1 MEFKELEK
9 GKISEVEGKIL
20 TKWKEENILEK
31 TIENR
36 KDNETWV
43 FYDGPIYAN
52 AKPGIHHVFSKTIK
66 DSFCK
71 YQTMKGHKVDRKI
84 GLDCNG
90 LPIEYN
96 VEKKLGINGKKDIE
110 KMGIDKFIE
119 ECKKNTAINI
129 DEVNRITDM
138 MGQFIDSKHPY
149 ITCTNDYH
157 ETEWYLL
164 KEMHKK
170 GLIYNSN
177 KILPYCPRCGT
188 ELAKFEVEQGYQE
201 DSVNTVIVPFKI
213 KDSDTYFLVWTTTP
227 WTLMDNVA
235 ACVNPD
241 LEYVKV
247 SSMGYMFIV
256 AKSLANK
263 VLGDDYEVLE
273 TYKGTDLV
281 GIKYEQLLPFAKVTD
296 GKSFEVVADSYVT
309 DEDGTGIVHIA
320 PAYGED
326 DNRVCKE
333 NKIGWTQNVNLAGK
347 YTIGPWE
354 GRLVTDPELE
364 IEIIKY
370 LKEQDKLFK
379 KIKITHKYPHCW
391 RCKSPL
397 IYYAKS
403 AWYIKTT
410 EYKDKIIEENNK
422 IKWHPDY
429 VGTKRFGNWLNNMVD
444 WGISRNRY
452 WGCPLPFWVCDECGE
467 FEVVGSREELI
478 ERANE
483 ELKYEDIDLHRPY
496 VDNITIKCQHCGKT
510 MHRVKDVIDV
520 WFDSGSMP
528 YAQCHYPFENKE
540 WFHKHF
546 PADFIAEGVDQ
557 TRGWFYTLLVIS
569 TIISGQSSFKNVVV
583 NDMMLD
589 SNGKKMSKSTGNII
603 DPIKIMEEYG
613 ADTVRWYM
621 LYASP
626 VWTPLKFDVEGLKEV
641 HSKFF
646 NPLRNSY
653 NFFAI
658 YANADK
664 ITDIN
669 TCRVE
674 YNDREDIDK
683 WLLSKYNKLI
693 KEVTEAYDEYDLNKV
708 VKLITDFTSI
718 DLSNWYIRRNRDR
731 FWDNLMTTSK
741 KSVYMTTYEV
751 LEGLSKLIAPIAS
764 YTAEEIYTNLTGNIS
779 VHLSDF
785 PICNEE
791 LIDLKLEEKM
801 DLVRDLISIGRNV
814 REESKIKVRQPISE
828 ILLDKKKE
836 KVIGE
841 LTSLIKEEL
850 NVKEVIYTDDLSTYM
865 NFMVKPN
872 FKEVGKI
879 FGKNIKEFSDKLLEL
894 SNEDINKLENNES
907 IKMSIDNTTYD
918 ITKDMVDI
926 RISSK
931 EGFKAMVVGNNFV
944 ILNTVIT
951 KELENEG
958 LARETISKV
967 QQLRKTMNF
976 DITDRINMYIDAT
989 SEYKENIKDYLD
1001 MIKDET
1007 LTINVYD
1014 KDGIEDKVNINDYEV
1029 GFVLEK
1035 VSTK

>member
-20 TKWKEENILEK
+20 AKWKEENILEK

-52 AKPGIHHVFSKTIK
+52 AKPGIHHVLAKTIK

-71 YQTMKGHKVDRKI
+71 YKTMKGYKVLRKI
-84 GLDCNG
+84 GLDTHG
-90 LPIEYN
+90 LPIEVN
-96 VEKKLGINGKKDIE
+96 VEKKLGFKTKADIE
-110 KMGIDKFIE
+110 KFGIENFCR
-119 ECKKNTAINI
+119 ECNNATALNI
-129 DEVNRITDM
+129 DEVNLLTDN
-138 MGQFIDSKHPY
+138 MGQFIDSRHPY
-149 ITCTNDYH
+149 VTCSN
-157 ETEWYLL
+157 EFIESEWWLI
-164 KEMHKK
+164 KEIDKK
-170 GLIYNSN
+170 GLIYYGN
-177 KILPYCPRCGT
+177 KVLPYCPRCGT
-188 ELAKFEVEQGYQE
+188 ELSANEVGQGYQE

-227 WTLMDNVA
+227 WTLMANVA
-235 ACVNPD
+235 LCVNPD
-241 LEYVKV
+241 LEYIKV
-247 SSMGYMFIV
+247 SSMGYKFIV

-263 VLGDDYEVLE
+263 VLGDDFEVLE

-281 GIKYEQLLPFAKVTD
+281 GTNYEQLMPFAEVE
-296 GKSFEVVADSYVT
+296 GKCFEVLADSYVT
-309 DEDGTGIVHIA
+309 SEDGTGIVHIA

-333 NKIGWTQNVNLAGK
+333 NGIGFVNPVGK
-347 YTIGPWE
+347 DGCYTTGPWK
-354 GRLVTDPELE
+354 GTLVTDKDLE
-364 IEIIKY
+364 IEIIKW
-370 LKEQDKLFK
+370 LKENDKLFK
-379 KIKITHKYPHCW
+379 KIKLTHDYPHCW
-391 RCKSPL
+391 RCHSPL
-397 IYYAKS
+397 IYYSKP
-403 AWYIKTT
+403 AWYIRTT
-410 EYKDKIIEENNK
+410 EYKDKILEANK
-422 IKWHPDY
+422 TVSWHPDY
-429 VGTKRFGNWLNNMVD
+429 VGTKRFNNWLENMVD

-452 WGCPLPFWVCDECGE
+452 WGCPMPIWICSSCGE
-467 FEVVGSREELI
+467 KHVIGSIKELDDMKVG
-478 ERANE
+478 
-483 ELKYEDIDLHRPY
+483 DIDVKNMELHRPY
-496 VDNITIKCQHCGKT
+496 IDEVHIKCPKCNGI
-510 MHRVKDVIDV
+510 MNRVTDVMDV
-520 WFDSGSMP
+520 WFDSGAMP

-557 TRGWFYTLLVIS
+557 TRGWFNSLICIS
-569 TIISGQSSFKNVVV
+569 TIVSGVSSFKNVVV
-583 NDMMLD
+583 NDMVLD

-931 EGFKAMVVGNNFV
+931 DGFKAMVVGNNFV

-1035 VSTK
+1035 VGTK

>member
-20 TKWKEENILEK
+20 AKWKEENILEK

-52 AKPGIHHVFSKTIK
+52 AKPGIHHVLAKTIK

-71 YQTMKGHKVDRKI
+71 YKTMKGYKVLRKI
-84 GLDCNG
+84 GLDTHG
-90 LPIEYN
+90 LPIEVN
-96 VEKKLGINGKKDIE
+96 VEKKLGFKTKADIE
-110 KMGIDKFIE
+110 KFGIENFCR
-119 ECKKNTAINI
+119 ECNNATALNI
-129 DEVNRITDM
+129 DEVNLLTDN
-138 MGQFIDSKHPY
+138 MGQFIDSRHPY
-149 ITCTNDYH
+149 VTCSN
-157 ETEWYLL
+157 EFIESEWWLI
-164 KEMHKK
+164 KEIDKK
-170 GLIYNSN
+170 GLIYYGN
-177 KILPYCPRCGT
+177 KVLPYCPRCGT
-188 ELAKFEVEQGYQE
+188 ELSANEVGQGYQE

-227 WTLMDNVA
+227 WTLMANVA
-235 ACVNPD
+235 LCVNPD
-241 LEYVKV
+241 LEYIKV
-247 SSMGYMFIV
+247 SSMGYKFIV

-263 VLGDDYEVLE
+263 VLGDDFEVLE

-281 GIKYEQLLPFAKVTD
+281 GTKYEQLMPFAEVE
-296 GKSFEVVADSYVT
+296 GKCFEVLADSYVT
-309 DEDGTGIVHIA
+309 SEDGTGIVHIA

-333 NKIGWTQNVNLAGK
+333 NGIGFVNPVGK
-347 YTIGPWE
+347 DGCYTTGPWK
-354 GRLVTDPELE
+354 GTLVTDKDLE
-364 IEIIKY
+364 IEIIKW
-370 LKEQDKLFK
+370 LKENDKLFK
-379 KIKITHKYPHCW
+379 KIKLTHDYPHCW
-391 RCKSPL
+391 RCHSPL
-397 IYYAKS
+397 IYYSKP
-403 AWYIKTT
+403 AWYIRTT
-410 EYKDKIIEENNK
+410 EYKDKILEANK
-422 IKWHPDY
+422 TVSWHPDY
-429 VGTKRFGNWLNNMVD
+429 VGTKRFNNWLENMVD

-452 WGCPLPFWVCDECGE
+452 WGCPMPIWICSSCGE
-467 FEVVGSREELI
+467 KHVIGSIKELDDMKVG
-478 ERANE
+478 
-483 ELKYEDIDLHRPY
+483 DIDVKNMELHRPY
-496 VDNITIKCQHCGKT
+496 IDEVHIKCPKCNGI
-510 MHRVKDVIDV
+510 MNRVTDVMDV
-520 WFDSGSMP
+520 WFDSGAMP
-528 YAQCHYPFENKE
+528 YAQFHYPFENKE
-540 WFHKHF
+540 LFESQF

-557 TRGWFYTLLVIS
+557 TRGWFNSLICIS
-569 TIISGQSSFKNVVV
+569 TIVSGVSSFKNVVV
-583 NDMMLD
+583 NDMVLD

-785 PICNEE
+785 PVCNEE

-931 EGFKAMVVGNNFV
+931 DGFKAMVVGNNFV

>member
-20 TKWKEENILEK
+20 AKWKEENILEK

-52 AKPGIHHVFSKTIK
+52 AKPGIHHVLAKTIK

-71 YQTMKGHKVDRKI
+71 YKTMKGYKVLRKI
-84 GLDCNG
+84 GLDTHG
-90 LPIEYN
+90 LPIEVN
-96 VEKKLGINGKKDIE
+96 VEKKLGFKTKADIE
-110 KMGIDKFIE
+110 KFGIENFCR
-119 ECKKNTAINI
+119 ECNNATALNI
-129 DEVNRITDM
+129 DEVNLLTDN

-149 ITCTNDYH
+149 VTCSN
-157 ETEWYLL
+157 EFIESEWWLI
-164 KEMHKK
+164 KEIDKK
-170 GLIYNSN
+170 GLIYYGN
-177 KILPYCPRCGT
+177 KVLPYCPRCGT
-188 ELAKFEVEQGYQE
+188 ELSANEVGQGYQE

-227 WTLMDNVA
+227 WTLMANVA
-235 ACVNPD
+235 LCVNPD
-241 LEYVKV
+241 LEYIKV
-247 SSMGYMFIV
+247 SSMGYKFIV

-263 VLGDDYEVLE
+263 VLGDDFEVLE

-281 GIKYEQLLPFAKVTD
+281 GTNYEQLMPFAEVE
-296 GKSFEVVADSYVT
+296 GKCFEVVADSYVT
-309 DEDGTGIVHIA
+309 SEDGTGIVHIA
-320 PAYGED
+320 PAYGDD

-333 NKIGWTQNVNLAGK
+333 NGIGFVNPVGK
-347 YTIGPWE
+347 DGCYTTGPWE
-354 GRLVTDPELE
+354 GTLVTDKDLE
-364 IEIIKY
+364 IEIIKW
-370 LKEQDKLFK
+370 LKENDKLFK
-379 KIKITHKYPHCW
+379 KIKLTHDYPHCW
-391 RCKSPL
+391 RCHSPL
-397 IYYAKS
+397 IYYSKP
-403 AWYIKTT
+403 AWYIRTT
-410 EYKDKIIEENNK
+410 EYKDKIIAANK
-422 IKWHPDY
+422 TVSWHPDY
-429 VGTKRFGNWLNNMVD
+429 VGTKRFNNWLENMVD

-452 WGCPLPFWVCDECGE
+452 WGCPMPIWICSSCGE
-467 FEVVGSREELI
+467 KHVIGSIKELDDMKVG
-478 ERANE
+478 
-483 ELKYEDIDLHRPY
+483 DIDVKNMELHRPY
-496 VDNITIKCQHCGKT
+496 IDEVHIKCPKCNGI
-510 MHRVKDVIDV
+510 MNRVTDVMDV
-520 WFDSGSMP
+520 WFDSGAMP
-528 YAQCHYPFENKE
+528 YAQFHYPFENKE
-540 WFHKHF
+540 LFESQF

-557 TRGWFYTLLVIS
+557 TRGWFNSLICIS
-569 TIISGQSSFKNVVV
+569 TIVSGVSSFKNVVV
-583 NDMMLD
+583 NDMVLD

-785 PICNEE
+785 PVCNEE

-1007 LTINVYD
+1007 LTIDVYD